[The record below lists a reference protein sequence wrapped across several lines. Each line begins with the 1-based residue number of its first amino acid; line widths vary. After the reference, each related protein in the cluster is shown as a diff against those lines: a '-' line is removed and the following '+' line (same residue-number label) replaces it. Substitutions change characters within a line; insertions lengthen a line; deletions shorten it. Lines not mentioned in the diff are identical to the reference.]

1 MRYLRGELKRARR
14 FGTELSILLLDID
27 FFKKVNDE
35 FGHAAGDVVLQKF
48 VKRVQKGLPRDYDWC
63 ARLGGE
69 EFVVVLPQTDLAGAT
84 VVAERLRKMVEAY
97 PLHLSKSVRPI
108 TVSIGLSGLQALA
121 KRDSATIESLL
132 ADADRYLYQS
142 KENGRNRVT
151 AAPPHVA
158 TP

>member
-1 MRYLRGELKRARR
+1 
-14 FGTELSILLLDID
+14 
-27 FFKKVNDE
+27 
-35 FGHAAGDVVLQKF
+35 
-48 VKRVQKGLPRDYDWC
+48 
-63 ARLGGE
+63 
-69 EFVVVLPQTDLAGAT
+69 VVLPQTDLAGAT
-84 VVAERLRKMVEAY
+84 VFAERLRKMVEAY